1 MESCY
6 VEDKSMLALNVK
18 NKFFH
23 KAVRKIRQNS
33 ETYLLKPCV
42 LRIFYSNLALADLS
56 ETLFFCKLDIQI
68 QKKSYNDISFFHLFS
83 RQLC

>member
-6 VEDKSMLALNVK
+6 VEDKSMLALNIR
-18 NKFFH
+18 NKFFP

-42 LRIFYSNLALADLS
+42 LKILYSNLALADFG
-56 ETLFFCKLDIQI
+56 ET
-68 QKKSYNDISFFHLFS
+68 SFFVN
-83 RQLC
+83 